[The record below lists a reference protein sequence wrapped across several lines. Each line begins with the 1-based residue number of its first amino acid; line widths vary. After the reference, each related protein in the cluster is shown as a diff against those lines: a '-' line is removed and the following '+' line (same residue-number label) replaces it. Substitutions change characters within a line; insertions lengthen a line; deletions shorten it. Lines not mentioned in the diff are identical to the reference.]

1 MAHLHRHRRHLSQH
15 DDSAAIFSPSVARIA
30 ASTARDWS
38 YVDSWLASTFPPGRS
53 VPSFERNPD
62 TLKALLALAA
72 ANESADEERQLL
84 ARADAAA
91 LKQLEHHGRRREA
104 PGPEGHG
111 HGLRPGLLRSDLLTA
126 IEHALPKEGRNA
138 LNSLAN
144 LAVQAGTTFPEP
156 EDLGRNITNLQGSVF
171 EMEQMIA
178 RVESLQRHIQR
189 EADQAAELLQD
200 LQSDRYRPPS
210 DLAKQNLDLQR
221 KTKALSVH
229 LPELQQRAT
238 ACGAS
243 VDPPHPTIEGL
254 AREEHDFLAL
264 LARKKE
270 LHVQMAAFDGL
281 PSDPDMARGEL
292 DALRRQ
298 LQAFTS
304 RRDAMFEGLVERES
318 PVKRRR

>member
-38 YVDSWLASTFPPGRS
+38 YVDLWLASKFPPGRS

-91 LKQLEHHGRRREA
+91 LKQLEHHGRQREA
-104 PGPEGHG
+104 PGCEDHG
-111 HGLRPGLLRSDLLTA
+111 HSFRPGLLRSDLLTA
-126 IEHALPKEGRNA
+126 IEHALPKEGRTA
-138 LNSLAN
+138 LDSLAN
-144 LAVQAGTTFPEP
+144 LAVQAGTALPEP
-156 EDLGRNITNLQGSVF
+156 DDLGRNITNLQGSVF
-171 EMEQMIA
+171 EVEQMIA
-178 RVESLQRHIQR
+178 RVESLQRHMQR
-189 EADQAAELLQD
+189 EADQAAELLQV
-200 LQSDRYRPPS
+200 LLSDRYRPSS

-221 KTKALSVH
+221 KTKALTVQ
-229 LPELQQRAT
+229 LPELQDRAV
-238 ACGAS
+238 AYRAS
-243 VDPPHPTIEGL
+243 VDPSHPTIEDV

-264 LARKKE
+264 LGRKNE
-270 LHVQMAAFDGL
+270 LHVQMAAFAGL
-281 PSDPDMARGEL
+281 PSDPDMARQEL
-292 DALRRQ
+292 DTLRRQ
-298 LQAFTS
+298 LRGFTS

-318 PVKRRR
+318 PVKRR